1 MIKLLDNLSGV
12 ELKFKQFLIAV
23 VDVLD
28 VLLVFNLKLVEVN
41 KLEVFAHLILVFD
54 LALSLQDLNLV

>member
-1 MIKLLDNLSGV
+1 MIKLLDNFSGV

-28 VLLVFNLKLVEVN
+28 VLLVFNLKLMEVN

>member
-28 VLLVFNLKLVEVN
+28 VLLVFNLKLMEVN